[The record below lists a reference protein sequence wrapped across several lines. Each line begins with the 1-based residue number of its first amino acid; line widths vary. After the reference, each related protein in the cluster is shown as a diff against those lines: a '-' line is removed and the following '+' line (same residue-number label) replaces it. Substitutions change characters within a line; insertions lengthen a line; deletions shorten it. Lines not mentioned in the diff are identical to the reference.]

1 VLVTPEQLGSV
12 LARLRGEDEPVAA
25 TPAPV
30 APAAP
35 VDLVAD
41 SLAGYDEVEVSSDED
56 AWNLTDRD

>member
-1 VLVTPEQLGSV
+1 V

-25 TPAPV
+25 APV